1 MDAPLSVDVP
11 VADDDRACVRT
22 AASMAGPDRRSDAT
36 ATIAAAIRFLDIA
49 TSKRFHRHSSQ
60 PLFTATLHIHY
71 SRKSA

>member
-22 AASMAGPDRRSDAT
+22 AASMAGDRRSDAT

-49 TSKRFHRHSSQ
+49 TSKRFHRHSSK

-71 SRKSA
+71 SRNSA